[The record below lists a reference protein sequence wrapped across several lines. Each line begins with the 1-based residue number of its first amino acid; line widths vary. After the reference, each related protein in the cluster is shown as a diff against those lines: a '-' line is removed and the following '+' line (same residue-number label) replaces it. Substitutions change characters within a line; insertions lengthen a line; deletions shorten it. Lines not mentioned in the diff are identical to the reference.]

1 MAKTFTREE
10 LKKYDG
16 QNGNPAYVAIN
27 NRVYDVT
34 HIPAWQDG
42 THHGNKAGLDLTD
55 VLFNYSPH
63 KDRVGQITVSRT
75 ISVRKTGFIL
85 IFFYKIR
92 LLLL

>member
-1 MAKTFTREE
+1 MTLSNKEAEYYGKNIYKRRIE
-10 LKKYDG
+10 KYDG

-42 THHGNKAGLDLTD
+42 THHGNKAELDLTD

-63 KDRVGQITVSRT
+63 KDRVLAI
-75 ISVRKTGFIL
+75 
-85 IFFYKIR
+85 
-92 LLLL
+92 

>member
-1 MAKTFTREE
+1 MTLSNKEAEYYGKNIYKRRIE
-10 LKKYDG
+10 KYDG

-42 THHGNKAGLDLTD
+42 THHGNKAVLDLTD

-63 KDRVGQITVSRT
+63 KDRVLAI
-75 ISVRKTGFIL
+75 
-85 IFFYKIR
+85 
-92 LLLL
+92 